1 MPNRDGTISI
11 YSTAKET
18 DVPLIYDATAA
29 LDGYQTLN
37 FQIAVNVLPAPPKAS
52 ATFQY
57 QLGGNSGEWTDLTD
71 GQTITATEGEALL
84 LYLQSDNTDFN
95 PKTMIKKDAGGSAD
109 INAASAGVYAP
120 GSAPAGSASFTIT
133 VPEND
138 LFAETTLHFTV
149 EIAEKPGARPLR
161 DDDGVYLQPQGCG
174 VHPVLEGHHR

>member
-120 GSAPAGSASFTIT
+120 APPRPAAPPSRSRFRRTISLPRPRCT
-133 VPEND
+133 SPWRSRRSPRS
-138 LFAETTLHFTV
+138 TS
-149 EIAEKPGARPLR
+149 PG
-161 DDDGVYLQPQGCG
+161 
-174 VHPVLEGHHR
+174 